1 MKVIIFDLDDTLY
14 NEIDYLDGRR
24 ISLFMGAELTLRK
37 LIDMGFVLGMITNGD
52 TKTQMDKVKR
62 LGLLRWIL
70 KENIITAE
78 MVDSYK
84 PEDGMYRL
92 FMERYPDA
100 QFFYVGNNLEK
111 DFLPANNLGWTTVC
125 MLDNGR
131 HIHPQDFTL
140 PRPYLPKLKIRGIS
154 EILKIVEE

>member
-14 NEIDYLDGRR
+14 NEIDYMEGRK
-24 ISLFMGAELTLRK
+24 ISLFMGTELTLQK

-62 LGLLRWIL
+62 LGLLRWIH

-84 PEDGMYRL
+84 PES
-92 FMERYPDA
+92 
-100 QFFYVGNNLEK
+100 GNMQS
-111 DFLPANNLGWTTVC
+111 P
-125 MLDNGR
+125 
-131 HIHPQDFTL
+131 
-140 PRPYLPKLKIRGIS
+140 S
-154 EILKIVEE
+154 